1 MRIHNRPA
9 SIAVLSLA
17 VAAAGLVPAAT
28 ARAASASSCGSN
40 IWHQAFY
47 ANTGFKGD
55 PKNTTCDKKID
66 ESYGTGDP
74 LGVSLPVDNFSVR
87 WTVTRN
93 FGSGG
98 PFTFT
103 TAVRDGVRVY
113 LDGKRKISLWKDVT
127 STQKKTVN
135 VTVPKG
141 KHTIR
146 VDFVAFK
153 GKANISFAYAPRTSA
168 SVDKVK
174 PLAPT
179 GLDATYSAGTLKARL
194 TWSRNHEMDLAGYRV
209 YRRLTTGTAWT
220 KVSGTALVT
229 SAGWTDTPPATGAKY
244 VYAVVAVDKAGNTSA
259 KSGTDTVTSTDKTAP
274 AVPTGAGVTYAKET
288 GQAAVSWAANTD
300 ADLAGYRVYRRAGTG
315 TTWTKVSGTALLTSL
330 TYTDTPPATG
340 ETYSYAVTT
349 VDTSGNES
357 AKSTESSAASADR
370 TPPGVP
376 ADVTV
381 TYSDST
387 GRALVKW
394 SAVTDPGFQTYRV
407 YRRTDTDGDWV
418 QVTPDSPLLTWAQ
431 EYDQLPVGVAAT
443 YTYTV
448 TALDKSGNESAKS
461 GEASVTLTETSG
473 GPRAVTG
480 LTAEATEY
488 GVELDWDD
496 STDADLAGYRVS
508 YGRWETDHTGTYFF
522 HQWSSALL
530 SGSHYRLLKLPYG
543 ASLTFQVV
551 GVDTDSYTITDT
563 SASMV
568 AVTELDL
575 GSGPY
580 SVPRSGTGAV
590 ALSLSAAD
598 SGGVFLDWYCS
609 NQSVCDQ
616 ITGYNV
622 YRYDRATGAYVKLND
637 EILATAPS
645 SYTDTTAA
653 DGTTHFY
660 RVAAVFDDGT
670 ESLPAQE
677 YVILPPAE

>member
-1 MRIHNRPA
+1 
-9 SIAVLSLA
+9 
-17 VAAAGLVPAAT
+17 
-28 ARAASASSCGSN
+28 
-40 IWHQAFY
+40 
-47 ANTGFKGD
+47 
-55 PKNTTCDKKID
+55 
-66 ESYGTGDP
+66 
-74 LGVSLPVDNFSVR
+74 VDNFGVR

-113 LDGKRKISLWKDVT
+113 LDGKRKIDLWKDVT
-127 STQKKTVN
+127 ATRKKTVN

-179 GLDATYSAGTLKARL
+179 GLGATYSASTLKARL
-194 TWSRNHEMDLAGYRV
+194 TWSGNHEMDLAGYRV

-244 VYAVVAVDKAGNTSA
+244 VYAIVAVDKAGNASA
-259 KSGTDTVTSTDKTAP
+259 KSGTGTVTSTDKTAP
-274 AVPTGAGVTYAKET
+274 AVPTGVSVTSAKDT
-288 GQAAVSWAANTD
+288 GRAAVSWAANTD

-315 TTWTKVSGTALLTSL
+315 TTWTRVSGTALLTSL

-407 YRRTDTDGDWV
+407 YRRTGTDGDWV
-418 QVTPDSPLLTWAQ
+418 QVTPDSPLLTWAL

-443 YTYTV
+443 YTYAV

-508 YGRWETDHTGTYFF
+508 YGRWDTDHTGTTYFF
-522 HQWSSALL
+522 QQWSSALL

-543 ASLTFQVV
+543 ANLTFQVV
-551 GVDTDSYTITDT
+551 GVDTDNYTIADT

-609 NQSVCDQ
+609 NQSVCDR

-622 YRYDRATGAYVKLND
+622 YRYDRATSAYVKLND